1 MDAQD
6 CHQPDPGYFRSITG
20 VGQIL
25 SSDVMKPEYSISSMI
40 YSCPK
45 CSFESFKPLGT
56 TLGTIYKKYRGQRN
70 NLIPKGTTR
79 HTQKIGILQDNQ
91 LSHNKNSRDCAG
103 KKEIQRD
110 RCNGWPKMGPRSQ
123 PGCKG
128 HFWVSWE
135 NLNWSGYLQGKNLLN
150 RKGSS
155 TVKRLQN
162 SMYYCVYL
170 IWAYVCK
177 PMFKQR
183 KEDTYQGVNSGW
195 RGSDA
200 FLFAS
205 LNFLIFYSTYI
216 LFL

>member
-1 MDAQD
+1 
-6 CHQPDPGYFRSITG
+6 
-20 VGQIL
+20 
-25 SSDVMKPEYSISSMI
+25 
-40 YSCPK
+40 
-45 CSFESFKPLGT
+45 
-56 TLGTIYKKYRGQRN
+56 
-70 NLIPKGTTR
+70 
-79 HTQKIGILQDNQ
+79 
-91 LSHNKNSRDCAG
+91 
-103 KKEIQRD
+103 
-110 RCNGWPKMGPRSQ
+110 MGPRSQ
-123 PGCKG
+123 PVCKG

-205 LNFLIFYSTYI
+205 LNFLIFYSTYTVSVTLKSYFKN
-216 LFL
+216 LFLKKIKTVLCNS